1 MSESPVNALVRRLR
15 WFASGEAAQPVAAFD
30 WISGRVGSRENPD
43 GMRSLMHAGIALAG
57 SAALLDLA
65 CLWRHGWARWELFS
79 FLNLA
84 WVSAFMVATVL
95 NVGFLE
101 TLEGTRLRSLGGPN
115 TLTLARGFLV
125 PLLVYLILTRDFG
138 LACGLYAFA
147 TATDVADG
155 WWARHGGGGSKL
167 GIVLD
172 PIVDLLLHLCVFS
185 ALVRAGLLGAPALVM
200 TLLRSGLLIFGTI
213 LLYLWKGCVRIQPT
227 PWGKG
232 TGFLL
237 TLATIGSLALAAWAP
252 RATGG
257 LAFLRILLTLL
268 LSLSV
273 LHVLAIGLINLG
285 RPAVPPAPAGG
296 APRGAV
302 ASDNRG
308 DRA

>member
-1 MSESPVNALVRRLR
+1 MSESPVNALLRRIR
-15 WFASGEAAQPVAAFD
+15 WFASGEAAEPVAAFD

-43 GMRSLMHAGIALAG
+43 GMRSLMHAGVALAG
-57 SAALLDLA
+57 LAALLDVV
-65 CLWRHGWARWELFS
+65 CLWRHGWAQWEFFS
-79 FLNLA
+79 FLHLA
-84 WVSAFMVATVL
+84 WVSAFMVTTVL

-101 TLEGTRLRSLGGPN
+101 TLEGVRLRSLGGPN

-138 LACGLYAFA
+138 LACGLYALA

-155 WWARHGGGGSKL
+155 WWARHGGGQSKL

-172 PIVDLLLHLCVFS
+172 PIVDLLLHLFVFS
-185 ALVRAGLLGAPALVM
+185 ALVRAGLLGASALVM
-200 TLLRSGLLIFGTI
+200 ILLRSGLLIFGTI

-227 PWGKG
+227 PLGKG

-237 TLATIGSLALAAWAP
+237 TLATIGALALTAWVP
-252 RATGG
+252 RATGWS
-257 LAFLRILLTLL
+257 AFLRALLTLL

-285 RPAVPPAPAGG
+285 RPAAAQAPAGG
-296 APRGAV
+296 TPRGSIPGRNGGGGA
-302 ASDNRG
+302 
-308 DRA
+308 